1 MATILKHWREAA
13 TLIIAARSNNIT
25 NKFNYDILMM
35 KRSGK
40 SKFMP
45 SLYVFPGGVAEES
58 DFSSEWLDVFSLL
71 GNDIYPN
78 TFDYFATAG
87 PGPPM
92 FSRKRDEQFSKIP
105 SEVAFRICAIRET
118 FEECGILL
126 TRPANDNTRKCLLD
140 LKNSPISFGTVGNI
154 GLADFES
161 WREKVDKDASQFIT
175 MCKKYNIV
183 PDIWS
188 LAEWSNWLTPL
199 SFARKTANVYEGS
212 KRRYDTA
219 FFLCLLDSIPDAM
232 HDDRETVQL
241 QVTICIKSIML
252 TYNHWLKLLQNHT

>member
-13 TLIIAARSNNIT
+13 TLIIAARSKNIT

-40 SKFMP
+40 STFMP

-58 DFSSEWLDVFSLL
+58 DFSPEWLDVFSLL
-71 GNDIYPN
+71 GNDIFPK
-78 TFDYFATAG
+78 TFDYFATAE

-126 TRPANDNTRKCLLD
+126 TRPANDNTRNSLLD
-140 LKNSPISFGTVGNI
+140 LKNSRISFGTIGNI
-154 GLADFES
+154 GLTDFES

-188 LAEWSNWLTPL
+188 LSEWSNWLTPL
-199 SFARKTANVYEGS
+199 NTARKASNTHEGS

-219 FFLCLLDSIPDAM
+219 FFLCLLDSIPDAK

-241 QVTICIKSIML
+241 QVTIKSRML
-252 TYNHWLKLLQNHT
+252 NFNHWLK